1 MVVVAIVISVV
12 LFFAPN
18 DGLPSYSEE
27 EKVEALL
34 QDEEATPNTIIAE
47 LDYILEEKGA
57 NEYINH
63 FHVIF

>member
-34 QDEEATPNTIIAE
+34 QDEEATSNTTIAKW
-47 LDYILEEKGA
+47 YNIGIWILKGSA
-57 NEYINH
+57 QMKK
-63 FHVIF
+63 

>member
-34 QDEEATPNTIIAE
+34 QDEEATPNTIIVE
-47 LDYILEEKGA
+47 WYNIGIWILKGSA
-57 NEYINH
+57 QMKK
-63 FHVIF
+63 